1 MYYRMCFKIGDEL
14 KKNHIDTIL
23 SIIEEET
30 YDCSFLLY
38 DNGYVAYGVEDNE
51 KICIVASCDRTGL
64 EFLIDH
70 VTNSLALRLDD
81 SGINEVSPL
90 EFYSLVER
98 AGKRG
103 HMKYVWRSLEAQTMN
118 LDGLSIEKVPS
129 RNVYMSYDDSF
140 APFHVSYP
148 VSLKKEI
155 ERIEKDRK
163 EHPRHRKNKS
173 NYYILS
179 QSDKRRAIMR
189 KTLLKTLWDNDR
201 LSSSYYGYVEISNSN
216 NEDYPIS
223 LDILKRTME
232 VMKGGTIVISLKDET
247 IFRNRDD
254 FDDFLDIIDSKDENL
269 IIIESSCYEEKLV
282 KALTDEYRYIPLILI
297 QDPGFTL
304 EEAKIILDRETGES
318 SLKGDLD
325 SRLNESGK
333 KYFSYQDL
341 SIICDKASNSMDL
354 SGGKRSLEKISELP
368 HMERAKDLIESIIS
382 YSHLLEERKNRGLKS
397 NFCPALN
404 IFQRPDC
411 RLMTDIPSLNMVF
424 YGDRGTGKE
433 TVARLY
439 AEILIEEGIIVK
451 NGSSD
456 NIQFVDKAYLT
467 AKTPLKSI
475 DTINKLFNR
484 TKGGLLFIDW
494 QGRSLDEREKD
505 RECIILG
512 NIINMMEK
520 HQGEL
525 CAILSLSQEAYS
537 DITGRNPGLLS
548 SLPYS
553 LHFPSYS
560 KEELWDIFSY
570 HLSKRGLKAECG
582 VKEHI
587 VERLDEM
594 RNKDN
599 FSYGDTINCL
609 IANGEAKLSK
619 RITTE
624 PKDDEL
630 VTLCSCDFD

>member
-1 MYYRMCFKIGDEL
+1 M
-14 KKNHIDTIL
+14 
-23 SIIEEET
+23 
-30 YDCSFLLY
+30 
-38 DNGYVAYGVEDNE
+38 
-51 KICIVASCDRTGL
+51 
-64 EFLIDH
+64 
-70 VTNSLALRLDD
+70 
-81 SGINEVSPL
+81 
-90 EFYSLVER
+90 
-98 AGKRG
+98 
-103 HMKYVWRSLEAQTMN
+103 
-118 LDGLSIEKVPS
+118 
-129 RNVYMSYDDSF
+129 
-140 APFHVSYP
+140 
-148 VSLKKEI
+148 
-155 ERIEKDRK
+155 
-163 EHPRHRKNKS
+163 
-173 NYYILS
+173 
-179 QSDKRRAIMR
+179 
-189 KTLLKTLWDNDR
+189 
-201 LSSSYYGYVEISNSN
+201 
-216 NEDYPIS
+216 
-223 LDILKRTME
+223 
-232 VMKGGTIVISLKDET
+232 
-247 IFRNRDD
+247 
-254 FDDFLDIIDSKDENL
+254 
-269 IIIESSCYEEKLV
+269 
-282 KALTDEYRYIPLILI
+282 TDEYRDIPLILI

-318 SLKGDLD
+318 FLKGDLD
-325 SRLNESGK
+325 SRLDESGK

-341 SIICDKASNSMDL
+341 SILCDKASNSMDL
-354 SGGKRSLEKISELP
+354 SGRKRSLEKISELP

-439 AEILIEEGIIVK
+439 AEILIEEGIIVTDD
-451 NGSSD
+451 SAD

-494 QGRSLDEREKD
+494 QGQSLDEREKD

-512 NIINMMEK
+512 NLINMMEK
-520 HQGEL
+520 HKGEL

-560 KEELWDIFSY
+560 KEEMWDIFSY

-582 VKEHI
+582 VKEQM
-587 VERLDEM
+587 ESKLEEM
-594 RNKDN
+594 RSQKN

-624 PKDDEL
+624 PKDDDL